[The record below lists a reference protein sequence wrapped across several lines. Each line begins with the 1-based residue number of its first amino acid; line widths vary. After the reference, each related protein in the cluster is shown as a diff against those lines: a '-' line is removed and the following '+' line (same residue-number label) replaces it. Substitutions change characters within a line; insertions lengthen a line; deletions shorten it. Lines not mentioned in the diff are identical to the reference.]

1 MRYLKLA
8 LVLSLAS
15 ALAACGGGGDENE
28 TMAATFQTNVV
39 NVSSQTVEAGNII
52 NGVAEFKTFGPTIE
66 SVYWEVIATT
76 DSVGI
81 LTFSDAACA
90 SPEINNRDVAG
101 SEKKSSLWRCQTEI
115 IAPDGSKGNFRVFAT
130 AIDSNGNTAKDEV
143 LVTVT
148 P

>member
-8 LVLSLAS
+8 MVLSVAS

-28 TMAATFQTNVV
+28 TVAATFQTNVV
-39 NVSSQTVEAGNII
+39 NVSSQTVKAGNII

-66 SVYWEVIATT
+66 SVVWSVMATT
-76 DSVGI
+76 DSVGS
-81 LTFSDAACA
+81 LAFSDAECE
-90 SPEINNRDVAG
+90 SPEINNRDVSAD
-101 SEKKSSLWRCQTEI
+101 KKSSLWRCQTEI
-115 IAPDGSKGNFRVFAT
+115 SAPKGSKGNFRVFAT
-130 AIDSNGNTAKDEV
+130 ATDSNGNTAKDEI